1 MPRRPLARLLTTL
14 VALALLLSTALPA
27 LAQQDAT
34 PEASPTTPGASPTAA
49 GSGPQ
54 VGDAVVLFTQN
65 GKEEAQVAVTELT
78 DPFTAAESEAQRGF
92 HYVQAE
98 IVVENLSDAAYE
110 FNPYAL
116 TLVDDAGFA
125 YQATFASRSAEDTA
139 ARPDFQANAIEPGQT
154 SSGVLFFEVV
164 DDAAV
169 ALVVLSDG
177 FERFTV
183 LVDQRPAAPAEGE
196 AVSVYDNDGDEIGA
210 VAVDRIVTGL
220 EDTDPDVSVDR
231 GQTAVAVVLTA
242 TNTGD
247 LPLVSPGVN
256 IRVVDEFGVAS
267 FPIFA
272 FRSEESMAEL
282 PDFPTD
288 DIAPGDSATGAVVF
302 ALPTD
307 AVVTYVLY
315 QPEFTRL
322 TIVGQPGEGSVV
334 SGDALEPVAVP
345 TQASTD
351 GEPVDAPTEVSVD
364 DEPTETATG
373 GETPVA
379 LTGDCGDL
387 QAWVDATEE
396 TLAPVSDIQALN
408 SDTPDAGQF
417 REDAA
422 ALRDAAD
429 AQADVDT
436 PEIAQGGQEA
446 LVAFL
451 GAYADVLDDGADRL
465 DAGDDMAAIFASFAE
480 GDFADAV
487 EAVDAATTALQTT
500 CPDVDFGD
508 LV

>member
-1 MPRRPLARLLTTL
+1 MSRRPVARLLTTL
-14 VALALLLSTALPA
+14 VALALLLATALPA
-27 LAQQDAT
+27 LAQQGAT
-34 PEASPTTPGASPTAA
+34 PVASPTAA

-78 DPFTAAESEAQRGF
+78 DPYTKVESEPQRGF
-92 HYVQAE
+92 HYVMAE

-110 FNPYAL
+110 FDPYAV
-116 TLVDDAGFA
+116 TLVDAAGFA
-125 YQATFASRSAEDTA
+125 YQATFASRSAEDA
-139 ARPDFQANAIEPGQT
+139 AAQPDFQPNAIEPGQT

-169 ALVVLSDG
+169 ELVALSDG

-183 LVDQRPAAPAEGE
+183 LVDQRPAVPADGE
-196 AVSVYDNDGDEIGA
+196 AVTIYDTGTDEVGT
-210 VAVDRIVTGL
+210 VAVDQIVTGL

-272 FRSEESMAEL
+272 FRGEESMAQL
-282 PDFPTD
+282 PDFPSD
-288 DIAPGDSATGAVVF
+288 DIAPGASATGAVIF

-307 AVVTYVLY
+307 AIVTYVLY

-345 TQASTD
+345 TPTA
-351 GEPVDAPTEVSVD
+351 APTDVAV
-364 DEPTETATG
+364 DEPTDCAVDPSADGCAEPDDAS
-373 GETPVA
+373 PVA
-379 LTGDCGDL
+379 LSGDCADL
-387 QAWVDATEE
+387 QGWVDDTEE
-396 TLAPVSDIQALN
+396 ALAPVGELASFTSTDPNA
-408 SDTPDAGQF
+408 DQF
-417 REDAA
+417 RKDAD
-422 ALRDAAD
+422 ALRDAAGV
-429 AQADVDT
+429 QADVDA
-436 PEIAQGGQEA
+436 PEIAREIQA
-446 LVAFL
+446 SLVDFL
-451 GAYADVLDDGADRL
+451 GAYADLLDESADRL
-465 DAGDDMAAIFASFAE
+465 DAGEDISDIFASFGE
-480 GDFADAV
+480 GDFADTVA
-487 EAVDAATTALQTT
+487 AIDAATTDLQTA

-508 LV
+508 LL